1 MEVNQKTE
9 KRKIKILLLRLYFKM
24 IYEVIRIFF
33 MIYLLLMLITF
44 TSNGKI
50 IRIIDVENPN
60 NSVVILWNGLLNIF

>member
-9 KRKIKILLLRLYFKM
+9 KRKIKLLLLNIYLTI

-44 TSNGKI
+44 TANGKI

>member
-9 KRKIKILLLRLYFKM
+9 KRKIKLLLLNIYLTI
-24 IYEVIRIFF
+24 IYEAIRIFF

-44 TSNGKI
+44 TANGKI

-60 NSVVILWNGLLNIF
+60 DSIVILWNGLLNIF

>member
-9 KRKIKILLLRLYFKM
+9 KRKIKIFLLHIYLTI
-24 IYEVIRIFF
+24 IYEAIRIFF

-44 TSNGKI
+44 TANGKI
-50 IRIIDVENPN
+50 IRIIDIENPN

>member
-9 KRKIKILLLRLYFKM
+9 KRKIKILLLNIYLTI
-24 IYEVIRIFF
+24 IYEAIRIFF

-44 TSNGKI
+44 TANGKI

>member
-9 KRKIKILLLRLYFKM
+9 KRKIKLSLLHIYLTI
-24 IYEVIRIFF
+24 IYEAIRIFF

-44 TSNGKI
+44 TANGKI

>member
-9 KRKIKILLLRLYFKM
+9 KRKIKLLLLNIYLTI
-24 IYEVIRIFF
+24 IYEAIRIFF

-44 TSNGKI
+44 TANGKI

>member
-9 KRKIKILLLRLYFKM
+9 KRKIKLLLLNIYLTI
-24 IYEVIRIFF
+24 IYEAIRIFF

-44 TSNGKI
+44 TANSKI

-60 NSVVILWNGLLNIF
+60 DSVVILWNGLLNIF